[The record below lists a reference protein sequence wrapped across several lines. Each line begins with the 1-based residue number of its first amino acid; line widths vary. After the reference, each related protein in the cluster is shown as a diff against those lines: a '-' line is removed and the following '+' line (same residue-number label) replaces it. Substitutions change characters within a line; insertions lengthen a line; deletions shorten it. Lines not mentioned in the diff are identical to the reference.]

1 MLLKLIG
8 SLLLLAAGG
17 YISLSVHRF
26 ERRRLTVLDGY
37 IALIYYIK
45 GQIDCYAM
53 PLTDILT
60 RADPALLADCLG
72 EAPDR
77 MPALLPAVWAED
89 APMPAL
95 LQRSRLYLAP
105 ESERLLTAFSGEL
118 GTTRRAEQVARCD
131 HYIAVLG
138 EERRRLYETL
148 PARLRTAGTLGI
160 CATLAATILLW

>member
-1 MLLKLIG
+1 MIFKLLG
-8 SLLLLAAGG
+8 SILLLAAGG

-26 ERRRLTVLDGY
+26 ERRRLSVLDGY

-60 RADPALLADCLG
+60 RADPTLLADCLG
-72 EAPDR
+72 ETVDR
-77 MPALLPAVWAED
+77 LPAILPAVWGD
-89 APMPAL
+89 APPMQGL

-118 GTTRRAEQVARCD
+118 GATHRAEQVARCD
-131 HYIAVLG
+131 HYVHALG
-138 EERRRLYETL
+138 EERRRLFEAL
-148 PARLRTAGTLGI
+148 PARLKTVGTLGI
-160 CATLAATILLW
+160 CCTLTAAILLW